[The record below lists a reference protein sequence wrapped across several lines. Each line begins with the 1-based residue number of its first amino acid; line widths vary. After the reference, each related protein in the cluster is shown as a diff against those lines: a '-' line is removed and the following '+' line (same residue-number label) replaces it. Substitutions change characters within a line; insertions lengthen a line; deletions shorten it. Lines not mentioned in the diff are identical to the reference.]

1 MISTPARNQQSP
13 QSSLAGWPLAQ
24 QRFQRASRAARDSL
38 AGRSLQRPSLA
49 SGPRA
54 PAPAGVRPPETLPPL
69 RPGAP
74 ARAWRVL
81 RSAPRSAPRHPR
93 ASCGQ
98 SSYCWP
104 QAQQLAAAA
113 GTPQTRHR
121 RRRHTSLGTALSR
134 REAREGSCE
143 LDKRFDLTDRLDTG
157 STQARLILVTLRIKN
172 SRAQTGSIRMATS
185 LPWVVSFISFFKDC
199 DRKRRTPKGG
209 RRLAHHTP
217 LLKIPVASLVSFFLS
232 LTIATRRFP
241 SPLNLRELCVLIC
254 QQQT

>member
-1 MISTPARNQQSP
+1 MATPTHPLLSRRAAPAVARTRPPRASRAPALSALSGGRHEAEARERRAGRGGAPWQEAALIDVFARRLHFPPPVGRWQYGVHRGADVRSTGIIQRSRSQDSTMISTPARNQQSP

-81 RSAPRSAPRHPR
+81 RSAPRHPR
-93 ASCGQ
+93 ESCGQ

-134 REAREGSCE
+134 REARGGSCE
-143 LDKRFDLTDRLDTG
+143 
-157 STQARLILVTLRIKN
+157 S
-172 SRAQTGSIRMATS
+172 
-185 LPWVVSFISFFKDC
+185 
-199 DRKRRTPKGG
+199 
-209 RRLAHHTP
+209 
-217 LLKIPVASLVSFFLS
+217 
-232 LTIATRRFP
+232 TRR
-241 SPLNLRELCVLIC
+241 
-254 QQQT
+254 QTQRTRDF

>member
-1 MISTPARNQQSP
+1 VARSSAHRCICEASTLSSSRWQIAVRCTQRCGRAVNRNHPTIPVSSTQDSTMISTPARNQQSP

-81 RSAPRSAPRHPR
+81 RSVPRSAPRHPR

-143 LDKRFDLTDRLDTG
+143 LDKRFDLTDKLDTG
-157 STQARLILVTLRIKN
+157 STQARLILGDTSHKN
-172 SRAQTGSIRMATS
+172 SRAS
-185 LPWVVSFISFFKDC
+185 LGRKDG
-199 DRKRRTPKGG
+199 DIP
-209 RRLAHHTP
+209 P
-217 LLKIPVASLVSFFLS
+217 LGCLFYFFL
-232 LTIATRRFP
+232 
-241 SPLNLRELCVLIC
+241 
-254 QQQT
+254 